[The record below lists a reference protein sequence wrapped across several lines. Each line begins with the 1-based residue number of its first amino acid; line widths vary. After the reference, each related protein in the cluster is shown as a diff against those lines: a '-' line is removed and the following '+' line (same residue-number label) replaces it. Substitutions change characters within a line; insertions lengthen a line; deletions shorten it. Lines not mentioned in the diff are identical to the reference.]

1 MSAGD
6 SRPWLQARA
15 ISAIGDTR
23 FYTPASSRN
32 AHSCPGRN
40 ITKME
45 ERKQRQV
52 KLALSNIQKPHKKPN
67 LWQGW
72 RTLEGKKRPEILSSP
87 LSLICSK
94 VHLRRRGVLGKEDG
108 GRGGVILS
116 HET

>member
-40 ITKME
+40 ITKTE

-52 KLALSNIQKPHKKPN
+52 KLALSNIQNPHKKPN
-67 LWQGW
+67 L
-72 RTLEGKKRPEILSSP
+72 LEGMENIGRQ
-87 LSLICSK
+87 
-94 VHLRRRGVLGKEDG
+94 KETRDP
-108 GRGGVILS
+108 IQSIKSNLL
-116 HET
+116 